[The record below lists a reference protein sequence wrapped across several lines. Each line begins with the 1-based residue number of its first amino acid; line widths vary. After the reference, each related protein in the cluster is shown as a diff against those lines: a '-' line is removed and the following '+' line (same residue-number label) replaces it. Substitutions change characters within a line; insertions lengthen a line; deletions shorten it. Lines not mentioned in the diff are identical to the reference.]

1 MTFIRLEKERCYV
14 IYDESVIQIGM
25 LSKSRKDLNGPSAV
39 IPPLKNIPIM
49 EELITMIVAMA
60 SRYTITVA
68 MASQYIMTVAM
79 ATQYIITLKFGETVS
94 VEFKTIAE
102 ESNQRFSFEVSDSSL
117 KSASGSSQQ

>member
-1 MTFIRLEKERCYV
+1 M

-25 LSKSRKDLNGPSAV
+25 LSKSRKDLNGPGAV

-94 VEFKTIAE
+94 IEFKTIAE
-102 ESNQRFSFEVSDSSL
+102 ESNQRFFHRDSSL
-117 KSASGSSQQ
+117 KSASGSSRQ